1 MTPIA
6 VVCIVTSAMLEV
18 PVFAIAY
25 QVMLEIHQIA
35 DLNVLS
41 TQNVNKTWLVLTKS
55 VNHLVDPESVVKM
68 QNVMLSIT
76 MQFAHVSLD
85 TEEPLTLSPAVIE
98 VSTYIFYFRG
108 DNFLKNDCPTI

>member
-1 MTPIA
+1 
-6 VVCIVTSAMLEV
+6 MLEV

-41 TQNVNKTWLVLTKS
+41 IQNVNKTWLVLTKS

-98 VSTYIFYFRG
+98 YQLS
-108 DNFLKNDCPTI
+108 P